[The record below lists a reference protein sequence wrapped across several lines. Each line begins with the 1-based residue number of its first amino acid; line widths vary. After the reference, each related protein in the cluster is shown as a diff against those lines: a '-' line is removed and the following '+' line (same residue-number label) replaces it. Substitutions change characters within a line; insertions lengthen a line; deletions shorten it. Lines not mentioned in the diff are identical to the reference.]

1 MRTGVIADNLAA
13 SAPGTTAENWNGFA
27 EYTIAYLT
35 TLCTSLPSGAADGS
49 AASAGAWDPPRPDG
63 LTDSDWTIYSLDPA
77 TGPPQDIATSCGE
90 LKQYIAAALSEE
102 MGDGYAV
109 NYVGT
114 TAEDWN
120 AFVDYAGAYL
130 TNLCARL
137 PSGAAKP
144 SARVPASASSTDRA

>member
-1 MRTGVIADNLAA
+1 M
-13 SAPGTTAENWNGFA
+13 
-27 EYTIAYLT
+27 
-35 TLCTSLPSGAADGS
+35 
-49 AASAGAWDPPRPDG
+49 
-63 LTDSDWTIYSLDPA
+63 DPA
-77 TGPPQDIATSCGE
+77 TGPPQDIATTCGE

-102 MGDGYAV
+102 IGAGYAV
-109 NYVGT
+109 NYAGT

-137 PSGAAKP
+137 PSGAAEP